1 MNDLIISHNKAE
13 YPPMHTAEHVL
24 NQTMHRFFACGRSFN
39 AHIERKKSKCDY
51 HLSTEPT
58 PEQLEAVEAAV
69 NAQIARNLEVRI
81 AFVERSEIPAEVDL
95 SKLPDHV
102 DDRVRLV
109 YVGDYDIC
117 ACIGDHVRNTSEIG
131 TFKIISSDY
140 TDGRLRLRFKL
151 LE

>member
-95 SKLPDHV
+95 SKLPDYV
-102 DDRVRLV
+102 DERVRLV

-131 TFKIISSDY
+131 TFKIDRKSVV
-140 TDGRLRLRFKL
+140 
-151 LE
+151 